1 MIDVIIVDDEPL
13 IRDGL
18 VKLFS
23 WKDYQMQVSAVFPN
37 GSLALEYLEK
47 HAADIIITDIKMPVM
62 NGIEL
67 MQECQRRNLPAKF
80 IVLSGYSD
88 FEYVKT
94 AARLGIEN
102 YLLKPVDTQEMS
114 QTLIQVKRKIEAQRQ
129 NKILLEEGIRIL
141 RNNLLYRMMIG
152 EISYEEIEERRE
164 YLNIPFDSCG
174 YRVAILKFLPQSPDT
189 ALQKQQKP
197 PIKSVLRHLE
207 QKDYIHAVTD
217 FGGRLLYLLFCGCRA
232 VPSGKDKAVRADLEH
247 IVQYVLATSPFH
259 AFAAVGTLAEN
270 IDTIPESCAKA
281 FALINTAGYNSPRS
295 IRWADDAVENEAL
308 LLPHIE
314 FDQLIRLNEKFL
326 YKKEEDVMAI
336 VDDIFR
342 TNRFITLDGLQMLS
356 SMIVSKIYSNSRA
369 YGSDPDP
376 EVLSLEN
383 HLEDAYT
390 LSDYDSIH
398 CWTRDIIHKI
408 FLYEEGKDSGKNQAG
423 ATNIK
428 KILLY
433 LNENYTKDIN
443 LKTIAETFHLNA
455 LYLGRILKL
464 ETGCTF
470 TEYMNR
476 LRLDKAIDLLIHT
489 DLSAKQVSEQVGYSN
504 DKYFNTLFKKY
515 TDMTPGEYRKKE
527 EL

>member
-23 WKDYQMQVSAVFPN
+23 WKDYQMQVSAVFLN

-217 FGGRLLYLLFCGCRA
+217 FGDRLLYLLFCGCRA

-281 FALINTAGYNSPRS
+281 FALINTAGYNSPSS

-356 SMIVSKIYSNSRA
+356 SMIYSNSRA